1 MLSGITNS
9 GLEVSGDANHG
20 GGGAAATFSRAV
32 EKRNLGFIF
41 NERLFHSRFGD
52 DTRRLVANF
61 VLGNERLNPAA
72 PLAALPTCKFHVQYA
87 ANPTP
92 AGAFEIPLDTPNL
105 YDELQR
111 KLMELFND
119 DTLLG
124 FHIYDGTEI
133 IEPKHVNDHFK
144 LSPRGQTIGIIK
156 IIDVERKEA
165 IERVSQN
172 GLELKYVIPRLQNNK
187 GVVLAA
193 VSQNGKAIWS
203 VGPELQN
210 DRDVALAAVSQNGWV
225 LEYVSADFRN
235 DRGVVL
241 AAVSQEGRAIGL
253 ASPELQNDRDVVF
266 AAVNQNAWA
275 FAEASPK
282 LQDDREVALTAI
294 AKNRDVFSLASNR
307 LKQDPEIRIA
317 AGLAPL

>member
-1 MLSGITNS
+1 MLII
-9 GLEVSGDANHG
+9 
-20 GGGAAATFSRAV
+20 GAEELQQPVQELWTSAIWV
-32 EKRNLGFIF
+32 
-41 NERLFHSRFGD
+41 LFLMSDYSTVVFGE

-72 PLAALPTCKFHVQYA
+72 PLAALPTCKFDVQYA
-87 ANPTP
+87 LNPKP

-144 LSPRGQTIGIIK
+144 LSPGRHINIGIIK

-172 GLELKYVIPRLQNNK
+172 GLELANVIPRLQNNK

-193 VSQNGKAIWS
+193 VSQNGCALLYANDNLKNDKDVVLAAVS
-203 VGPELQN
+203 QNYLARYYAAPELKEN
-210 DRDVALAAVSQNGWV
+210 KDVVLAAVSQNG
-225 LEYVSADFRN
+225 
-235 DRGVVL
+235 
-241 AAVSQEGRAIGL
+241 I
-253 ASPELQNDRDVVF
+253 EL
-266 AAVNQNAWA
+266 
-275 FAEASPK
+275 
-282 LQDDREVALTAI
+282 
-294 AKNRDVFSLASNR
+294 KNVTPR
-307 LKQDPEIRIA
+307 L
-317 AGLAPL
+317 